1 MKIESKSK
9 LIGKYHSKKLF
20 PMKRYKIL
28 PLWTDQML
36 LHMVLILN
44 TLQSFL
50 FGSLVERMDLNRGWI
65 SKVALWTLHS
75 PFKIKG
81 LIPWALTLLYRAVLN
96 LALFLL
102 VNYKIEGSFLNF
114 NFLKLKFIANNTLNS
129 LNPLS
134 TNPIKWSNTLK
145 QLVGKLPPNCL
156 SVFDHFV
163 GLALK
168 GLRQFFDN

>member
-9 LIGKYHSKKLF
+9 LIGKHHSEKLF

-28 PLWTDQML
+28 PVWTDQML
-36 LHMVLILN
+36 LHMFLILN

-75 PFKIKG
+75 PFKIQG
-81 LIPWALTLLYRAVLN
+81 LIPWALTLLHRAVLN

-134 TNPIKWSNTLK
+134 TNPIKWSNTT
-145 QLVGKLPPNCL
+145 QTIR
-156 SVFDHFV
+156 
-163 GLALK
+163 
-168 GLRQFFDN
+168 RQIVAELFECVWPFCGIGA

>member
-1 MKIESKSK
+1 
-9 LIGKYHSKKLF
+9 
-20 PMKRYKIL
+20 MKRYKIL

-81 LIPWALTLLYRAVLN
+81 LIPWVLTLLYRAVLN